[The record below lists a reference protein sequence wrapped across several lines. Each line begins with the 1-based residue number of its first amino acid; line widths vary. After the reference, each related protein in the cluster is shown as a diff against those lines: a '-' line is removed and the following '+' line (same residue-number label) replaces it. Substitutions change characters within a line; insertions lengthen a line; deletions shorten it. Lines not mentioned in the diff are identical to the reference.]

1 MEILTNSAKVTHR
14 KPTYISGSNPL
25 PVSLFTYYS
34 FQIKFSSFPG
44 KLASR
49 NSMGKKDDTVKN
61 TIAYR
66 KVRKRKELESKI
78 VPKWRFFMVERV
90 WFAQLVIS
98 LVTN

>member
-1 MEILTNSAKVTHR
+1 
-14 KPTYISGSNPL
+14 
-25 PVSLFTYYS
+25 
-34 FQIKFSSFPG
+34 
-44 KLASR
+44 
-49 NSMGKKDDTVKN
+49 MGKKDDTVEN
-61 TIAYR
+61 TTAYR

>member
-1 MEILTNSAKVTHR
+1 
-14 KPTYISGSNPL
+14 
-25 PVSLFTYYS
+25 
-34 FQIKFSSFPG
+34 
-44 KLASR
+44 
-49 NSMGKKDDTVKN
+49 MGKKDDTVEN

-78 VPKWRFFMVERV
+78 VPKWSFFMAERV